1 MPETTTIP
9 SGGMLS
15 TLSFLSEI
23 LGDYD
28 TFSKGMIAWGGKD
41 PEDFFCYLCWDDNTH
56 YVEVVDGAEPRTDAK
71 TGRNAVYT
79 IFGYCRY
86 QGIYHSLLGA
96 NLPSLKNEAARNKDS
111 MDAYRAAAGGL

>member
-1 MPETTTIP
+1 
-9 SGGMLS
+9 
-15 TLSFLSEI
+15 
-23 LGDYD
+23 
-28 TFSKGMIAWGGKD
+28 MIAWGGKD

-56 YVEVVDGAEPRTDAK
+56 YVEIVDGAEPRTDAK

-86 QGIYHSLLGA
+86 QGIYHRLLGA